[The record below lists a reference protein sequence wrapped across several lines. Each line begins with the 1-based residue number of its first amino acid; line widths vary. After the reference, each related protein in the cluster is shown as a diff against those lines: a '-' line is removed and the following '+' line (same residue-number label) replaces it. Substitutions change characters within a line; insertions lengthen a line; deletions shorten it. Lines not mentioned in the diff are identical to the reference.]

1 MKKIVL
7 FLHGYGSNGNDLISL
22 KDYISLEKEETEFI
36 SPNAPEPC
44 EFNYFGYQWF
54 PLKERSIEELK
65 EGLKT
70 AFFHLEKIIE
80 KIVLLIVAINIS
92 PPSFTRLQLF
102 EINIF

>member
-1 MKKIVL
+1 M
-7 FLHGYGSNGNDLISL
+7 
-22 KDYISLEKEETEFI
+22 EKEETEFI

-65 EGLKT
+65 EGLKS

-80 KIVLLIVAINIS
+80 KIIHEHAVDETQISIIGFSQGSMLATYYAIQKNLKFLSIIS
-92 PPSFTRLQLF
+92 
-102 EINIF
+102 